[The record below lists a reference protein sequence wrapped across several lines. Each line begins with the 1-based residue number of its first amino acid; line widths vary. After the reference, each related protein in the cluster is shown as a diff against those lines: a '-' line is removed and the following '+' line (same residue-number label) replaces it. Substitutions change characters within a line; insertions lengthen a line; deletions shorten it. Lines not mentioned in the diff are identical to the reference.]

1 MAQIAFLLLCH
12 RDPDAAADLA
22 RGLVAGG
29 DKVAIHHDGRAP
41 AAEAA
46 RLRAALA
53 GTQGIA
59 FTRRRIRC
67 GWGEWS
73 LVQAT
78 IEAARTALTAFPE
91 ATHFYMISGDCA
103 PIKSAAYAHA
113 RLDADD
119 ADHIESHD
127 FFDSDWIRTGLRE
140 ERLIYR
146 HWFNERRQKPWF
158 YRALE
163 WQQRL
168 GLARPLPEGLRMRIG
183 SQWWCLRRATLERVL
198 AFLARRRDLVRFFRT
213 TWIPDETLFQTLVR
227 HLVPE
232 DEIRNRP
239 PTFLLFTD
247 YGVPAT
253 FYNDQHEFLLA
264 QDALFARKIS
274 REATELRARLTA
286 LYASGRTEFAI
297 TDDGRAVHARLTG
310 LGRVGRRFAPR
321 FWEAEAQL
329 PRERELLLLACKKWH
344 VAQRLAARIATAGLL
359 PAQGYVFDD
368 AGCPLPDTGGIGAT
382 LDKRHRHRR
391 AFVQVLF
398 ECLGTDRL
406 LICLD
411 PARLDIVQDL
421 AAAPATVRVLE
432 LRCDW
437 IDAEIAG
444 HARRSGAAD
453 EGTPPGAMGG
463 IVSELRQDL
472 RRESDALARAGLPH
486 FDRVAQGDDPL
497 RNGLSLARFLS
508 IPEAQAGELID
519 GDTLFDDT
527 SEE

>member
-41 AAEAA
+41 AADFA

-53 GTQGIA
+53 ETPGIA
-59 FTRRRIRC
+59 FTPRRIRC

-73 LVQAT
+73 LVEAT
-78 IEAARTALTAFPE
+78 IEAARTALAAFPD

-119 ADHIESHD
+119 ADRIESHD

-158 YRALE
+158 YRAMEL
-163 WQQRL
+163 QRRL
-168 GLARPLPEGLRMRIG
+168 RLARPLPDGLRIKIG
-183 SQWWCLRRATLERVL
+183 SQWWCLRRGTLERVL
-198 AFLARRRDLVRFFRT
+198 AFLDSRRDLVRFFRT

-232 DEIRNRP
+232 GEIRNRT

-247 YGVPAT
+247 YGMPAT
-253 FYNDQHEFLLA
+253 FYNDQHDFLLA

-274 REATELRARLTA
+274 PEATDLRARLTA
-286 LYASGRTEFAI
+286 LYASGRTEFALSG
-297 TDDGRAVHARLTG
+297 DGRRLHAFLAG
-310 LGRVGRRFAPR
+310 QGRVGRRFAPR
-321 FWEAEAQL
+321 FWDAEASL
-329 PRERELLLLACKKWH
+329 PRERELLLLICKKWH
-344 VAQRLAARIATAGLL
+344 VAQRLAARIAAAGLL
-359 PAQGYVFDD
+359 PARGYVFDD
-368 AGCPLPDTGGIGAT
+368 EGCPLPDLGGIGSSLA
-382 LDKRHRHRR
+382 KRHRHRR
-391 AFVQVLF
+391 ALVHLLF
-398 ECLGTDRL
+398 ECLGTERL

-411 PARLDIVQDL
+411 PARLDILQDF

-432 LRCDW
+432 LCCDW
-437 IDAEIAG
+437 SDAEIAG

-453 EGTPPGAMGG
+453 DGTPQGAMGDL
-463 IVSELRQDL
+463 VARLRRDL
-472 RRESDALARAGLPH
+472 RRESDALAASGLPH
-486 FDRVAQGDDPL
+486 FHRVAQGGDPA

-508 IPEAQAGELID
+508 IPETQAGALID
-519 GDTLFDDT
+519 GDTLFDET
-527 SEE
+527 QEE